1 MMVAVMPVMVVVA
14 MAMAAAM
21 PASMAVAVIAA
32 FLEREFVTHADI
44 KFAHKSPWVCA
55 VLNDRKENI
64 IM

>member
-1 MMVAVMPVMVVVA
+1 MMMVAVMPVMVVVA
-14 MAMAAAM
+14 MAAVM

-55 VLNDRKENI
+55 ARRGRKENI